1 MKKLDFS
8 SFFSCNSKES
18 LIFNSCFYTAACFYI
33 SPPRRLNWR
42 KTMGKK
48 KEEKK
53 RNNIEKEQALF
64 LAGEKIDSKE
74 LLLNVITT
82 LQKFCDDNI
91 LALKPLLDEVEENEA
106 IKERIIHF
114 VTISDL
120 LDSIEQLTSV
130 DLSKI
135 LEEKKKTVKKKK

>member
-1 MKKLDFS
+1 
-8 SFFSCNSKES
+8 
-18 LIFNSCFYTAACFYI
+18 
-33 SPPRRLNWR
+33 
-42 KTMGKK
+42 MGKK

-82 LQKFCDDNI
+82 LQKFCVVNI

>member
-1 MKKLDFS
+1 
-8 SFFSCNSKES
+8 
-18 LIFNSCFYTAACFYI
+18 
-33 SPPRRLNWR
+33 
-42 KTMGKK
+42 MGKK

-91 LALKPLLDEVEENEA
+91 LSLKPLLDEVEENEA

>member
-1 MKKLDFS
+1 
-8 SFFSCNSKES
+8 
-18 LIFNSCFYTAACFYI
+18 
-33 SPPRRLNWR
+33 
-42 KTMGKK
+42 MGKK

-135 LEEKKKTVKKKK
+135 LEEKKKTAKKKK

>member
-1 MKKLDFS
+1 
-8 SFFSCNSKES
+8 
-18 LIFNSCFYTAACFYI
+18 
-33 SPPRRLNWR
+33 
-42 KTMGKK
+42 MGKK

-53 RNNIEKEQALF
+53 RNNIEKEQAFF

-130 DLSKI
+130 DLSGI
-135 LEEKKKTVKKKK
+135 SNIKKKPAKKKK

>member
-1 MKKLDFS
+1 M
-8 SFFSCNSKES
+8 
-18 LIFNSCFYTAACFYI
+18 
-33 SPPRRLNWR
+33 
-42 KTMGKK
+42 
-48 KEEKK
+48 
-53 RNNIEKEQALF
+53 
-64 LAGEKIDSKE
+64 
-74 LLLNVITT
+74 LLNVITT

>member
-1 MKKLDFS
+1 
-8 SFFSCNSKES
+8 
-18 LIFNSCFYTAACFYI
+18 
-33 SPPRRLNWR
+33 
-42 KTMGKK
+42 MGKK

-120 LDSIEQLTSV
+120 SDSIEQLTSV

>member
-1 MKKLDFS
+1 
-8 SFFSCNSKES
+8 
-18 LIFNSCFYTAACFYI
+18 
-33 SPPRRLNWR
+33 
-42 KTMGKK
+42 MGKK

-64 LAGEKIDSKE
+64 LAGKKIDSKE

>member
-1 MKKLDFS
+1 
-8 SFFSCNSKES
+8 
-18 LIFNSCFYTAACFYI
+18 
-33 SPPRRLNWR
+33 
-42 KTMGKK
+42 MGKK